1 MEQSW
6 NELIGA
12 NFDLTYRK
20 GIASIS
26 NKMSYD
32 YYKQEDPIVSFAD
45 FAKANPYYRK
55 DAGNGKIERYLID
68 MDTYSGV
75 YRRLRMRPDLP
86 CHGSGCT
93 DRKNPVYTDCTLPV
107 CV

>member
-1 MEQSW
+1 MMEQSW

-75 YRRLRMRPDLP
+75 YRVE
-86 CHGSGCT
+86 
-93 DRKNPVYTDCTLPV
+93 NPIYNATLISFNLSERS
-107 CV
+107 